1 MDCVSASESSRSPKA
16 VNPGSGLLFCMACL
30 LLGRRGCVRP
40 MMTITMTSESSI
52 NALLEAVGEGV
63 ALVSP
68 SGEVVFCNELFRA
81 LDAAAIDRIS
91 TVCRGLNKSALSAR
105 GVGTPPSQGPWR
117 VETSAS
123 DGSRWYGVTIAP
135 VVKNG
140 ISLHYSVV
148 VRDITPERAFRQK
161 VEAIDRAGSDLL
173 SFDAETVRRMH
184 PVDRLRMAEEKITR
198 YAKELLHFDHFA
210 VRILEEKTGKL
221 QLTIQHGMPP
231 EFGDIDIY
239 AKAEGNGI
247 SGYVAATGQSYVCND
262 TSSDPL
268 FLPGLAGA
276 RSSLTVPLKLA
287 DRTIGIMNIESR
299 EGTHFSDEDRLFAEM
314 FTRYVALALHTL
326 DLLVVE
332 RSNTNEVTSKRVETE
347 VGKPLDQLI
356 QSLGRLTAALA
367 DGRTDETAAHL
378 ELVRS
383 EVEDVRDRARGLAAG
398 SQTVFA
404 ADFGKAKPVA
414 EALLDRKRVL
424 IADDEPRVR
433 KIIGDILRHHGCEV
447 TIVDS
452 GSSAIAALEA
462 ASRQEIPNFDLVLS
476 DIKMPDKTG
485 YEVFSAARA
494 SRADLPVI
502 LMTGFGY
509 DPHHSIV
516 RASQNGCKQVLFK
529 PFEAALL
536 LDEVRKALSQP
547 VS

>member
-1 MDCVSASESSRSPKA
+1 
-16 VNPGSGLLFCMACL
+16 
-30 LLGRRGCVRP
+30 
-40 MMTITMTSESSI
+40 MMTFTMTSESSL

-63 ALVSP
+63 ALVSA
-68 SGEVVFCNELFRA
+68 SGEIVFANELFRG
-81 LDAAAIDRIS
+81 LDHAAIARIS
-91 TVCRGLNKSALSAR
+91 TVCRGLAESPAGAESRRKGTALN
-105 GVGTPPSQGPWR
+105 QGPWR
-117 VETSAS
+117 VEASSA
-123 DGSRWYGVTIAP
+123 DGTRWYGVTIAIAP
-135 VVKNG
+135 NRDVP
-140 ISLHYSVV
+140 HFSVV
-148 VRDITPERAFRQK
+148 VREITAERAFRQK

-173 SFDAETVRRMH
+173 SFDADSVRRMH
-184 PVDRLRMAEEKITR
+184 PVDRLRMAEDKITR
-198 YAKELLHFDHFA
+198 YARELLHFDHFA
-210 VRILEEKTGKL
+210 VRVLEEKTGKL

-247 SGYVAATGQSYVCND
+247 SGYVAASGQSYICND

-287 DRTIGIMNIESR
+287 DKVIGIMNIESR
-299 EGTHFSDEDRLFAEM
+299 EGTHFSEEDRLFAEM

-332 RSNTNEVTSKRVETE
+332 RSNTNEVTSKRVESE

-356 QSLGRLTAALA
+356 QSIAGLTAAMV
-367 DGRTDETAAHL
+367 DGRADETAAHL
-378 ELVRS
+378 ESVRS
-383 EVEDVRDRARGLAAG
+383 GAEDVRDRARGLAAG

-404 ADFGKAKPVA
+404 ADFGKLKPVA
-414 EALLDRKRVL
+414 EELLDRKRVL
-424 IADDEPRVR
+424 VADDEPRVR

-447 TIVDS
+447 TVVDS
-452 GSSAIAALEA
+452 GSSAIAALD
-462 ASRQEIPNFDLVLS
+462 ASTRHEIPAFDLVLS

-536 LDEVRKALSQP
+536 LDEVRKALSAV

>member
-1 MDCVSASESSRSPKA
+1 
-16 VNPGSGLLFCMACL
+16 
-30 LLGRRGCVRP
+30 
-40 MMTITMTSESSI
+40 MTLTMTSESSL

-63 ALVSP
+63 ALIS
-68 SGEVVFCNELFRA
+68 STGEVVFANELFRS
-81 LDAAAIDRIS
+81 LDPAAITRIG
-91 TVCRGLNKSALSAR
+91 TVCRGLHSSASLRSAS
-105 GVGTPPSQGPWR
+105 PSQPGPWR
-117 VETSAS
+117 VEASSA
-123 DGSRWYGVTIAP
+123 DGSRWYGVTIAQVP
-135 VVKNG
+135 TTQALA
-140 ISLHYSVV
+140 SASTQYSVV

-184 PVDRLRMAEEKITR
+184 PVDRLRMAEEKIVR
-198 YAKELLHFDHFA
+198 YAQELLHFDHFA
-210 VRILEEKTGKL
+210 IRILEEKSGKL

-247 SGYVAATGQSYVCND
+247 SGYVAATGQSYICND

-287 DRTIGIMNIESR
+287 DRVIGILNIESR
-299 EGTHFSDEDRLFAEM
+299 EGTHFSEEDRLFAEM
-314 FTRYVALALHTL
+314 FTRYAALALHTL

-332 RSNTNEVTSKRVETE
+332 RSNTNEVTSKRVESE
-347 VGKPLDQLI
+347 VGKPLDQLLDSI
-356 QSLGRLTAALA
+356 RRFAASSGEGRSDEAASHIEHLLTSA
-367 DGRTDETAAHL
+367 
-378 ELVRS
+378 
-383 EVEDVRDRARGLAAG
+383 EDVRDRARGLAAG

-404 ADFGKAKPVA
+404 ADFGKTKPVA

-424 IADDEPRVR
+424 VADDEPRVR

-452 GSSAIAALEA
+452 GSSAIATLEA
-462 ASRQEIPNFDLVLS
+462 SSRQEIPAFDLVLS

-485 YEVFSAARA
+485 YEVFSAARL

-529 PFEAALL
+529 PFEASLL

-547 VS
+547 V

>member
-1 MDCVSASESSRSPKA
+1 
-16 VNPGSGLLFCMACL
+16 
-30 LLGRRGCVRP
+30 
-40 MMTITMTSESSI
+40 MTLTMTSESSL

-63 ALVSP
+63 ALLSA
-68 SGEVVFCNELFRA
+68 SGEVNFANELFRA
-81 LDAAAIDRIS
+81 LDAAAIERIS
-91 TVCRGLNKSALSAR
+91 TVCRGLSSASASPR
-105 GVGTPPSQGPWR
+105 ASASQPGPWR
-117 VETSAS
+117 VEASSS
-123 DGSRWYGVTIAP
+123 DGSRWFGVTIARVALDRSSP
-135 VVKNG
+135 
-140 ISLHYSVV
+140 HYSVV

-184 PVDRLRMAEEKITR
+184 PVDRLRMAEEKIIR
-198 YAKELLHFDHFA
+198 YAQELLHFDHFA
-210 VRILEEKTGKL
+210 IRVLEEKSGKL

-247 SGYVAATGQSYVCND
+247 SGYVAATGQSYICND

-287 DRTIGIMNIESR
+287 DRVIGILNIESR
-299 EGTHFSDEDRLFAEM
+299 EGTHFSEEDRLFAEM

-332 RSNTNEVTSKRVETE
+332 RSNTNEVTSKRVESE
-347 VGKPLDQLI
+347 VGKPLDQLLDSI
-356 QSLGRLTAALA
+356 RRFAASSGEGRS
-367 DGRTDETAAHL
+367 DETASQIEHL
-378 ELVRS
+378 LTS
-383 EVEDVRDRARGLAAG
+383 AEDVRDRARGLAAG

-404 ADFGKAKPVA
+404 ADFGKSKPVA

-424 IADDEPRVR
+424 VADDEPRVR

-447 TIVDS
+447 TLVDS
-452 GSSAIAALEA
+452 GSSAIATLDA
-462 ASRQEIPNFDLVLS
+462 ASRQEIPAFDLVLS

-485 YEVFSAARA
+485 YEVFSAARL

-536 LDEVRKALSQP
+536 LDEVRKALSAVAP
-547 VS
+547 